1 MKKHLKQ
8 QGFTLLEMMIT
19 VAVIGI
25 LAVIAF
31 PSYMH
36 YIERGHLTQA
46 YNELVNMN
54 NHIKTERIKNPSSY
68 KSQTELTNLIGKYHK
83 DVEVEKR
90 YDFLVYVPNQNSIAY
105 NLIATPKSSSG
116 YTKAV
121 WMSSAGD
128 AYRCSNAAAA
138 REYAVS
144 GDCEKIGG

>member
-1 MKKHLKQ
+1 MTKYTKQ
-8 QGFTLLEMMIT
+8 KGFTLLEMMIT

-46 YNELVNMN
+46 HVGLININNE
-54 NHIKTERIKNPSSY
+54 IKTQRIKEPANY
-68 KSQTELTNLIGKYHK
+68 KTLVQLQTLVRASHI
-83 DVEVEKR
+83 DAEVKR
-90 YDFLVYVPNQNSIAY
+90 KYDFQVSMPVRDSIAY
-105 NLIATPKSSSG
+105 NLIAKPKADSG

-121 WMSSAGD
+121 WMSSSGE
-128 AYRCSNAAAA
+128 AYRCSNAASAERFA
-138 REYAVS
+138 TD